1 MRDGGVSD
9 VVIVGAGPVG
19 LLLGAELRRH
29 GVGARIL
36 EQRAQPSPGSRAIGI
51 HSPVLAALET
61 SGVTDALLAS
71 ARRVSRGEARSGAR
85 LLGTVRFDRMRVRF
99 PFVATLPQF
108 ATEAV
113 LAAAAPPVS
122 YGWRVRD
129 ARPDGARVRVRAD
142 GPDGSA
148 EIDAPLVIVASGAAG
163 RDLVFHRAGL
173 GTVSY
178 PDRYLMTDAPAPDDA
193 DDAAAVVRLERDG
206 VLESFPLPGA
216 RRFVVWDPH
225 PENADPVARLDRLRR
240 ALARRGE
247 PDAAARVTAA
257 SGFGVRR
264 VVAPQLRRGRLIVVG
279 DAAHEVSPIG
289 GQGMNLGLLDAAT
302 LSPLVAQWMRT
313 GTAPDAEL
321 ERWQRR
327 RVASARRAAASAG
340 INTRLGR
347 PRGEVLH
354 RARAVALRALLAG
367 PAHPLLARAYA
378 MQFDLDA

>member
-1 MRDGGVSD
+1 MRDGETPD
-9 VVIVGAGPVG
+9 VVIVGSGPVG

-36 EQRAQPSPGSRAIGI
+36 EQRPQPSPGSRAIGI
-51 HSPVLAALET
+51 HSPVLAALEE
-61 SGVTDALLAS
+61 SDLTDGLLAR
-71 ARRVSRGEARSGAR
+71 ARRVSRGEARSGAQ
-85 LLGTVRFDRMRVRF
+85 LLGTVRFDGMRVRF
-99 PFVATLPQF
+99 PFVATLPQS

-113 LAAAAPPVS
+113 LAAAAPPVEH
-122 YGWRVRD
+122 GWRVHGV
-129 ARPDGARVRVRAD
+129 RPDGHRMRVRAE
-142 GPDGSA
+142 GPDGPA
-148 EIDAPLVIVASGAAG
+148 EISAPLVIVAAGAAG

-173 GTVSY
+173 DTVSY
-178 PDRYLMTDAPAPDDA
+178 PDRYLMADAPAPDDA
-193 DDAAAVVRLERDG
+193 DDAAAIVRLERDG

-225 PENADPVARLDRLRR
+225 PDDADPQARLDRLRR

-247 PDAAARVTAA
+247 PAAAERVTAA
-257 SGFGVRR
+257 TGFGVRR
-264 VVAPQLRRGRLIVVG
+264 VVAPQLRRGRLLVVG

-302 LSPLVAQWMRT
+302 LAPLVARWMRT
-313 GTAPDAEL
+313 GTAPDPEL

-354 RARAVALRALLAG
+354 RARSAALRTLLTG